1 MGFPGTM
8 GADYYDYIIADD
20 IVIPDENKQYF
31 QEHVVSLP
39 NSYWVNS
46 HRQSAVD
53 MGTTES
59 VRVNNTKNELARTE
73 LGLPKDKIIM
83 CYFGS
88 EGKLDPETYSIW
100 MRILAKTANTVL
112 WLISS
117 SSDTSANIY
126 AEVH

>member
-1 MGFPGTM
+1 M